1 MALDVD
7 VREHLEQA
15 LEGQP
20 EWLEVHTRLEG
31 STAKGDE
38 ERYRPFVFAFGYML
52 RERSR
57 RARRERGE
65 GPFGSAMSHGD
76 WQFPPPLQA
85 IEHVDVEA
93 WQAAVE
99 ELDDDVASARLN
111 DLLWERRASGRA
123 DLNARAASDAYLA
136 VSAYGHWHWV
146 ERSTCLTRALDL
158 ARAVGDRGRVENV
171 VRTGVGFVE
180 QVLGLED
187 RAPGPAMVIL
197 RSFLDLDENQQPAE
211 LVDLL
216 DMTSQR
222 WGDDPHIFE
231 AVSDLQARLA
241 SPERLAGIR
250 RAQVARWREIAS
262 KGDAMLRV
270 AFLERALETARVH
283 GLTEEADD
291 IRRELQEISPDDLAL
306 ETITS
311 QVSLTGEEVGEVVD
325 QLIDQDSWEQSLRQF
340 GTQGPP
346 GGSPEDI
353 ADGVHREAEE
363 FPLTQLFTKSVM
375 GHGTAASRLK
385 ATTED
390 QRRKLDEAERRAFHA
405 SFWSILFVRV
415 LREIPK
421 RHGRPPR
428 EDITAF
434 FNTELIG
441 PVRAERIARAME
453 LFWESQADECA
464 HILVPRL
471 ESILRDMARRAGLP
485 IIREPVG
492 DKPGG
497 VRTLGVLLRELG
509 GAMPEPG
516 WHAYLVNLL
525 TDECGINLRNSIAH
539 GLKEQIGPGDAALLI
554 QAACYLQ
561 RLRASP
567 EQQQHDSEANPM

>member
-1 MALDVD
+1 MPLDVD
-7 VREHLEQA
+7 VRKHLEQA

-20 EWLEVHTRLEG
+20 GWLEVRTRLEG
-31 STAKGDE
+31 FTAKGNE

-65 GPFGSAMSHGD
+65 GAFGSAMSAGD
-76 WQFPPPLQA
+76 WQFPPALEEIEQVDAQA
-85 IEHVDVEA
+85 WEEAVD
-93 WQAAVE
+93 
-99 ELDDDVASARLN
+99 ELDDHVSSARLN
-111 DLLWERRASGRA
+111 DLLWERKASGRP

-136 VSAYGHWHWV
+136 LSAYGHWHWMA
-146 ERSTCLTRALDL
+146 RSTCLTRALEL
-158 ARAVGDRGRVENV
+158 ARAVGDQEQVDNV
-171 VRTGVGFVE
+171 VRAGVRFVE
-180 QVLGLED
+180 EVLALED
-187 RAPGPAMVIL
+187 RAPGPAMVVL
-197 RSFLDLDENQQPAE
+197 RSFVDLDEAQQPTE

-216 DMTSQR
+216 DKTSQR

-231 AVSDLQARLA
+231 AVSELQARLA
-241 SPERLAGIR
+241 PPEQLAKIR
-250 RAQVARWREIAS
+250 RAQVARWREMAS
-262 KGDAMLRV
+262 QGDGMLRV
-270 AFLERALETARVH
+270 AFLERALETARIH

-291 IRRELQEISPDDLAL
+291 IRRELQEISSDDLEL

-311 QVSLTGEEVGEVVD
+311 EVSLTDAEVREVVD
-325 QLIDQDSWEQSLRQF
+325 QLVDQDSWEQSLRQF
-340 GTQGPP
+340 GAQGPP

-353 ADGVHREAEE
+353 ADEVRREAEE

-390 QRRKLDEAERRAFHA
+390 QRRQLDEAERRAFHA

-415 LREIPK
+415 LQTIPR
-421 RHGRPPR
+421 RHGRPAR
-428 EDITAF
+428 DDITAF

-441 PVRAERIARAME
+441 PVRAERIARALE
-453 LFWESQADECA
+453 LFWEGQADESA

-471 ESILRDMARRAGLP
+471 ESILREMARRAGLP

-509 GAMPEPG
+509 GALPDPG

-525 TDECGINLRNSIAH
+525 TDERGINLRNSIAH
-539 GLKEQIGPGDAALLI
+539 GLKEQIGLGDAALLI

-561 RLRASP
+561 LLRASP
-567 EQQQHDSEANPM
+567 AQQGDRGENPT